1 MTKPTKPVTTPVTTP
16 EPPIRTSTAGGTYDG
31 KELTRTCLRPGA
43 YDAYDKPS
51 LLGNKRHPHKGG
63 M

>member
-1 MTKPTKPVTTPVTTP
+1 MTAKTNPKTVP
-16 EPPIRTSTAGGTYDG
+16 EVPIQNSTSRGIYDG
-31 KELTRTCLRPGA
+31 KDLTRTCLRPGA

-51 LLGNKRHPHKGG
+51 LFGSNLKPHKGG

>member
-1 MTKPTKPVTTPVTTP
+1 MTTNTKPKNPA
-16 EPPIRTSTAGGTYDG
+16 EPPVRNSTAQGTYDG

-51 LLGNKRHPHKGG
+51 LLGNQRQPHKGG

>member
-1 MTKPTKPVTTPVTTP
+1 MTTKPKPQTPP
-16 EPPIRTSTAGGTYDG
+16 DAPFRNSISRGIYDG
-31 KELTRTCLRPGA
+31 KELTRTCPRPGA

-51 LLGNKRHPHKGG
+51 LFGNKLKPHKGG

>member
-1 MTKPTKPVTTPVTTP
+1 MTTKTKPQTTAPMPVKN
-16 EPPIRTSTAGGTYDG
+16 STATGTYDG

-51 LLGNKRHPHKGG
+51 LLGTKRQPHKGG

>member
-1 MTKPTKPVTTPVTTP
+1 MNTQTKPQTQSETPIKNSTTTGP
-16 EPPIRTSTAGGTYDG
+16 YDG
-31 KELTRTCLRPGA
+31 RELTRTCLRPGA

-51 LLGNKRHPHKGG
+51 LFGSNLKPHKGG